1 MDSPPPKTP
10 RDALLYVL
18 ILGWTFIILLVCGG
32 KIRALL
38 GPSLWAIRGV
48 AGLSVITIVC
58 VRRWKFLSE
67 GFQAIGWLI
76 LTMLCL
82 MAIAFGFDASSE
94 ARSFGKV
101 WDPSEAP
108 PAAASFAPESSSR

>member
-1 MDSPPPKTP
+1 MDSAQFQTARGK
-10 RDALLYVL
+10 LLYAL
-18 ILGWTFIILLVCGG
+18 ILGWTFLILLVCGG

-76 LTMLCL
+76 LTLLCL
-82 MAIAFGFDASSE
+82 LAIGGGLDLSAD
-94 ARSFGKV
+94 ARSSGRV
-101 WDPSEAP
+101 LDPSGDVNKIQLP
-108 PAAASFAPESSSR
+108 IIGK